1 MAEAELDH
9 LVCNV
14 AMLRHHLCQHAA
26 IAIFALIS
34 VLDAG
39 RAHETLKLLG
49 SAIRKRS
56 LLTATSAFASFWC
69 VIPDDPVLNAVPP
82 ECVSIDDA
90 GCPLARS
97 ADRPLVLCCR
107 G

>member
-1 MAEAELDH
+1 MALTEVDGFVATMIRTRLDGKIMRISDLRLTPLVSITVSSAIGMAETKLDH

-14 AMLRHHLCQHAA
+14 AMLRHHLRQHAA

-49 SAIRKRS
+49 SAIR
-56 LLTATSAFASFWC
+56 
-69 VIPDDPVLNAVPP
+69 
-82 ECVSIDDA
+82 
-90 GCPLARS
+90 
-97 ADRPLVLCCR
+97 
-107 G
+107 

>member
-14 AMLRHHLCQHAA
+14 SMLRHHLRQHAA

-56 LLTATSAFASFWC
+56 LLTATSAFASFW
-69 VIPDDPVLNAVPP
+69 
-82 ECVSIDDA
+82 
-90 GCPLARS
+90 
-97 ADRPLVLCCR
+97 
-107 G
+107 